1 MNESRPYPDQLVKLS
16 PEVQQQSGYL
26 FFCGAMNYKKA
37 AAECCPEL
45 LNPIKAINSNEWVAL
60 HDPICNLY
68 CHSIELM
75 LKAFLIAHGV
85 QEAALARKPYGHD
98 LATLMRDARSFGL
111 ELTQDQIESIDH
123 LALSY
128 GKQPYVFRYPTLGKK
143 NLNFFHLM
151 LELVEDVAKATF
163 PMVVRK
169 ARSMGVPVDEAE
181 EAPRD

>member
-16 PEVQQQSGYL
+16 PESGYL

-37 AAECCPEL
+37 AAECSPEL
-45 LNPIKAINSNEWVAL
+45 LDPIKAINSNEWAAL

-98 LATLMRDARSFGL
+98 LTTLMRDACSFGL
-111 ELTQDQIESIDH
+111 ELTPDHIESIDH

-128 GKQPYVFRYPTLGKK
+128 GRQPYVFRYPTLGKK

-151 LELVEDVAKATF
+151 LGLVEDVASATF
-163 PMVVRK
+163 PTVIRK
-169 ARSMGVPVDEAE
+169 ARSMGVPVSEA
-181 EAPRD
+181 DGGV